1 MTPADQLHA
10 DRRALILAPRG
21 RDAAVVAQ
29 VLNGVGFVTSTCS
42 SLTGLVVGME
52 EGAGLCVLTEEV
64 LQEQGLDS
72 LTEWLLRQPSWSDI
86 PLLILATKQVG
97 RRSPR
102 ATATL
107 EDLGNVILLERPL
120 NAETIISAGRS
131 ALRARARQYNA
142 RHHLEEQA
150 RFSREVERLHRLERQ
165 ARLRALDATETLS
178 FALDAAELGTFHC
191 PIPFGEMAWNS
202 TCKRHF
208 WLPPQ
213 AQVDFDLFY
222 SRIHADDRER
232 TRASIRDAV
241 ELRTP
246 YDVEY
251 RTISPRGETRWLRAK
266 GRAHFGEN
274 GAPTRLDG
282 ITIDISRQKE
292 LELARARLYDAE
304 RQARE
309 HAEHASRVKD
319 EFLATLSHELRT
331 PLSAILGWVYVLKQR
346 GARSQADLS
355 KATDTIERN
364 ARAQSLLIDELLDMS
379 RIIAGNVS
387 LDLQPVAIGDIVE
400 TVIGS
405 LQPAAQAKSIGIEFT
420 LGPGVGPIAADEHR
434 LQQIAVNLLTNAIK
448 FTHPGGFIRVELR
461 GGNDE
466 VVLTI
471 ADDGKGIEAD
481 FLPFVFERFRQA
493 DGSATRSHGGLGLGL
508 AIVRDLV
515 GLHGGAVQVHSAG
528 LGHGSTFTVRLPVGT
543 VFPRIE
549 ETPGSLDPS
558 TRHDVSASGLQGV
571 RILVVDDEADG
582 REMLAR
588 ILSDSGAITTLA
600 ASAEEALAKS
610 RHARHDLLIS
620 DIGMPRQDGYELL
633 RRLRLLGHAMPAIA
647 LTAFA
652 QSEDRQRA
660 LAAGYSVHMSK
671 PVEPPQLF
679 SAIRQLTGD
688 ASRAG

>member
-1 MTPADQLHA
+1 MISADPLHA
-10 DRRALILAPRG
+10 DRRVMILAPRG
-21 RDAAVVAQ
+21 RDAAVVAH
-29 VLNGVGFVTSTCS
+29 VLTGVGFETSTCR
-42 SLTGLVVGME
+42 SLTELVAGME
-52 EGAGLCVLTEEV
+52 EGAGLCILTEEV
-64 LQEQGLDS
+64 LQEGGLDA
-72 LTEWLLRQPSWSDI
+72 LTAWLLRQPTWSDI

-102 ATATL
+102 AMATL

-131 ALRARARQYNA
+131 ALRSRARQYNA

-150 RFSREVERLHRLERQ
+150 RFSHEIERLHHLERQ
-165 ARLRALDATETLS
+165 ARLQALDATEALS
-178 FALDAAELGTFHC
+178 LALDAAELGTFHC
-191 PIPFGEMAWNS
+191 PVPFGEIVWNS
-202 TCKRHF
+202 TCKMHF
-208 WLPPQ
+208 WLPPD

-222 SRIHADDRER
+222 SLIHPDDRER
-232 TRASIRDAV
+232 TRASIRDAL

-251 RTISPRGETRWLRAK
+251 RTLSPSGQTRWLRAK
-266 GRAHFGEN
+266 GRAYFDGN
-274 GAPTRLDG
+274 GAPTRFDG

-292 LELARARLYDAE
+292 LELARASLFAAE

-309 HAEHASRVKD
+309 QAEHASRVKD

-331 PLSAILGWVYVLKQR
+331 PLSAILGWVYVLKKR
-346 GARSQADLS
+346 GPKSEADLS

-387 LDLQPVAIGDIVE
+387 LDLQPVVIGDIVE

-420 LGPGVGPIAADEHR
+420 RASGVGSIAGDGHR

-448 FTHPGGFIRVELR
+448 FTDPGGLVRVDLKTE
-461 GGNDE
+461 NDE
-466 VVLTI
+466 VVLTV
-471 ADDGKGIEAD
+471 ADDGRGISAD
-481 FLPFVFERFRQA
+481 FLPLVFERFRQA

-508 AIVRDLV
+508 SIVRDLV
-515 GLHGGAVQVHSAG
+515 ELHGGAVQVKSEG
-528 LGHGSTFTVRLPVGT
+528 LGRGSTFTVRLLARAAI
-543 VFPRIE
+543 PRTE
-549 ETPGSLDPS
+549 AATGAPENSAPT
-558 TRHDVSASGLQGV
+558 DVSASGLEGV
-571 RILVVDDEADG
+571 RILLVDDEADG

-588 ILSDSGAITTLA
+588 ILTDSGAITTLA
-600 ASAEEALAKS
+600 ASAEEALAES
-610 RHARHDLLIS
+610 QRGRHDLLIS
-620 DIGMPRQDGYELL
+620 DIGMPKQDGYELL

-660 LAAGYSVHMSK
+660 LAAGYAVHMSK
-671 PVEPPQLF
+671 PVEPPELF
-679 SAIRQLTGD
+679 SAIRQL
-688 ASRAG
+688 RAMPLG